1 MTWPFVR
8 RHREGAKPGRADRLA
23 VLATLLVAPLGPMA
37 LAGTAGATPS
47 GLTTYPST
55 GIFAPA
61 SITTGPRRG
70 AVVHQRRERDDRTH
84 HHRRGDLELLRSR
97 HPYVRR
103 ARRGDHHRPRRGA
116 VVHQRGQQRAP
127 SIGRITTAGTVTTF
141 SNNVYDPQ
149 AITTG
154 PDGNLWEADYL
165 GTTDQTTT
173 SGTTTRYDGI
183 YPEEGITT
191 GPDGNL
197 WVTSPGQGGGAGAVG
212 KVTPGGT
219 LTEIRRRRHWFPAWD
234 HGRPRRGAL
243 GGRPGPDRP
252 GHHRGHRHHLQ

>member
-23 VLATLLVAPLGPMA
+23 ALATLLLAPLGPMA
-37 LAGTAGATPS
+37 LAGTAGATSS

-61 SITTGPRRG
+61 SITTGPDG
-70 AVVHQRRERDDRTH
+70 ALWFTNGGNGTIGRITTDGVISNYSGPGIHTSDA
-84 HHRRGDLELLRSR
+84 LEGGITTG
-97 HPYVRR
+97 P
-103 ARRGDHHRPRRGA
+103 DGA
-116 VVHQRGQQRAP
+116 LWLTNGGSNGSA

-154 PDGNLWEADYL
+154 PDGNVWEADYL

-173 SGTTTRYDGI
+173 SGTTTRYDGN
-183 YPEEGITT
+183 YPEEG
-191 GPDGNL
+191 
-197 WVTSPGQGGGAGAVG
+197 SPPVPTATCGSPVPGRAVA
-212 KVTPGGT
+212 
-219 LTEIRRRRHWFPAWD
+219 PARWA
-234 HGRPRRGAL
+234 R
-243 GGRPGPDRP
+243 
-252 GHHRGHRHHLQ
+252 